1 MARDLKTEARRAL
14 ALCVINRFARPFD
27 DAAKTKMKQAVITA
41 HSFDVLSQE
50 DAIALI
56 SRNGLVGA

>member
-1 MARDLKTEARRAL
+1 MTRDLKTEARRAL
-14 ALCVINRFARPFD
+14 ALCVVNRFARPFD
-27 DAAKTKMKQAVITA
+27 DAAKTKLKGAIINA

-56 SRNGLVGA
+56 RNNGLASA